1 MKKHSLIFVGLR
13 YILKNTCLDV
23 KMLPL
28 LMLYV
33 NGMAVHT
40 KALSL

>member
-1 MKKHSLIFVGLR
+1 MKKHSLISVDMR
-13 YILKNTCLDV
+13 YILANICLDV

-33 NGMAVHT
+33 NGMAIHT